1 MNKKADISIII
12 LVLGVI
18 AVCGLAILSF
28 YSSEISVKK
37 DFIGLEMIEKINSLA
52 EEVKFYEDPE
62 INEDSFKIMEIFSE
76 EISKD
81 NIVFRGTKLKEGYS
95 LTGDYSIKECSLF
108 WFLDCEDKRIVFIEY
123 NK

>member
-1 MNKKADISIII
+1 MNKKADISITI

-18 AVCGLAILSF
+18 AVCGIAILSF

-62 INEDSFKIMEIFSE
+62 INEDPFKIMEIFSE
-76 EISKD
+76 EISKED
-81 NIVFRGTKLKEGYS
+81 IVFRGTKLQEDYS
-95 LTGDYSIKECSLF
+95 LTADYSIEECFLWFIDCKEKTIVNITY
-108 WFLDCEDKRIVFIEY
+108 DK
-123 NK
+123 